1 MKRIII
7 CSVLIMF
14 SVQFAI
20 SQELM
25 DKVVATVG
33 NEPILLT
40 DIEQQYSY
48 MKERQPKLEPS
59 AKCGILENL
68 LIQNLLLNQA
78 RLDSIVVKDEEIN
91 AEVNTRVEE
100 ILKYMGNDEAQFQE
114 YYNKNVSEVKTQMHD
129 PVLQQIL
136 VRKMRQEILSKITI
150 TPSEVKK
157 FFNQMPK
164 DSLPYLSSEVELAEI
179 IYKPKVNATQ
189 KKIALDKITDIRKK
203 IVTDGEDFKK
213 MAEKFSADLGSARNG
228 GDLGLVKRGSFV
240 PEFEGAAYNLEKDEI
255 SPVIETEY
263 GYHII
268 QLIERKGNLIHC
280 RHILIK
286 PEITEEDIKNASLA
300 LDSIRT
306 KILKDSIS
314 FSMAVKKY
322 SDKKSLNYDNDG
334 LMMNPQTGNTTFEIR
349 DLEPDIYF
357 AEDKL
362 KVGEISP
369 PVQQKDQAGETV
381 FLLIKL
387 LSRTTP
393 HKANLQQDYKKIA
406 DASLENKKNTF
417 LIEWLIAHADNTHIE
432 IDPMFDNCGLL
443 KKWNAIAKQ

>member
-1 MKRIII
+1 MKRITIFSI
-7 CSVLIMF
+7 LILLSTHLLF
-14 SVQFAI
+14 
-20 SQELM
+20 SQEIL

-33 NEPILLT
+33 NEPVLLT
-40 DIEQQYSY
+40 DIEQQYLY
-48 MKERQPKLEPS
+48 MKERQPKLEAT

-78 RLDSIVVKDEEIN
+78 KLDSIVVKDEEIN
-91 AEVNTRVEE
+91 SEVNTRVEE

-136 VRKMRQEILSKITI
+136 VRKMRQEILSKVTI

-157 FFNQMPK
+157 FFNLMPK
-164 DSLPYLSSEVELAEI
+164 DSLPYLSSEVELAQI
-179 IYKPKVNATQ
+179 IYKPKVNAAQ
-189 KKIALDKITDIRKK
+189 KKVAFEKITDIRRR
-203 IVTDGEDFKK
+203 ITLEGEDFKK
-213 MAEKFSADLGSARNG
+213 MAEKYSADLGSARNG
-228 GDLGLVKRGSFV
+228 GDLGLVKRGTFV

-255 SPVIETEY
+255 SPVIETEF

-268 QLIERKGNLIHC
+268 QLIERKGNNIRC

-286 PEITEEDIKNASLA
+286 PEITDEDIKSAALT
-300 LDSIRT
+300 LDSIRN
-306 KILKDSIS
+306 KIVKDSLN
-314 FSMAVKKY
+314 FSVAVKKY
-322 SDKKSLNYDNDG
+322 SDKKSMSYDNDG
-334 LMMNPQTGNTTFEIR
+334 LMMNPQTGSTTYEIK
-349 DLEPDIYF
+349 DLDPDIYF

-369 PVQQKDQAGETV
+369 PIKQKDQTGETV
-381 FLLIKL
+381 FIIIKL
-387 LSRTTP
+387 LSRSTP
-393 HKANLQQDYKKIA
+393 HKANLQQDYKKIS
-406 DASLENKKNTF
+406 DAALENKKNTF
-417 LIEWLIAHADNTHIE
+417 LIEWLVSHADNTHIE